1 MLNTTYC
8 KVYEILDNRSNLE
21 GIGEK
26 HVIEI
31 IRGKYGYLKLDGNSY
46 KYYGDNTFQGICY
59 KADYKYWLK
68 REDFNKTS
76 AKFPLYAGEYDL
88 AEGDHTSFET
98 KEMLIEA
105 AKASLQ
111 AEGFEVSNDNIHR
124 TIAAA
129 LLICDWQSCVA
140 YIYNELDLREDI

>member
-1 MLNTTYC
+1 
-8 KVYEILDNRSNLE
+8 
-21 GIGEK
+21 
-26 HVIEI
+26 
-31 IRGKYGYLKLDGNSY
+31 
-46 KYYGDNTFQGICY
+46 
-59 KADYKYWLK
+59 
-68 REDFNKTS
+68 
-76 AKFPLYAGEYDL
+76 
-88 AEGDHTSFET
+88 
-98 KEMLIEA
+98 MLIEA